1 MINYISFFFSPQIL
15 RPFFACFPLLV
26 CEQEHVVVSE
36 QEPLLVCEQEHVVVS
51 EQEHGE
57 VLNGDVG
64 EDRLDLLLNLGFI
77 SD

>member
-1 MINYISFFFSPQIL
+1 MINYISFFYSPQIL
-15 RPFFACFPLLV
+15 RPFFACFP
-26 CEQEHVVVSE
+26 H
-36 QEPLLVCEQEHVVVS
+36 LVCEQEHVVVS